1 MRQLCVAE
9 LCLAK
14 RLMLAGCFS
23 LLIWV
28 MPLTVLAQYQDT
40 LVTTQHENGVV
51 LLQDENKHSPHKA
64 SIYSAVLPGMGQIYN
79 KKYWKVPI
87 LYGGIGGFAYAI
99 HFNSKYYNRY
109 RSAYRDFLIRDP
121 GNTSYEWVI
130 RRSTLTLDDVHGPY
144 ADWFQRALDNKR
156 RYYKR
161 YRDLSYIGMSALYI
175 LNIIDATID
184 AHFFDFDISDDLS
197 FRLEPTVLQPFPDS
211 GGMLGLQLKFQF

>member
-1 MRQLCVAE
+1 MWLNWNARQ
-9 LCLAK
+9 
-14 RLMLAGCFS
+14 RLTCNFIYAGFLSLLWSMFPVLAG
-23 LLIWV
+23 
-28 MPLTVLAQYQDT
+28 AQYQDT
-40 LVTTQHENGVV
+40 LAVTPSQNEVV
-51 LLQDENKHSPHKA
+51 LVFDDYKHSPHKA
-64 SIYSAVLPGMGQIYN
+64 SIYSAVFPGMGQIYN

-121 GNTSYEWVI
+121 GNTSYEWVL
-130 RRSTLTLDDVHGPY
+130 RRSPLTLDDVHGPY

-161 YRDLSYIGMSALYI
+161 YRDLSYIGMAALYV

-184 AHFFDFDISDDLS
+184 AHFYDFDISDDLS
-197 FRLEPTVLQPFPDS
+197 FRLEPVVLQPFPDS
-211 GGMLGLQLKFQF
+211 GSTFGLQLRFQF